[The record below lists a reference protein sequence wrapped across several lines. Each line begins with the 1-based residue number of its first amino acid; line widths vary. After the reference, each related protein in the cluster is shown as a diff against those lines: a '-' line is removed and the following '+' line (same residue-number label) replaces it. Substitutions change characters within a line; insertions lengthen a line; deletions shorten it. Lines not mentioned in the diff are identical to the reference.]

1 MDVAYDANGTL
12 YVADST
18 NDRIQRF
25 VNGSTTGTSLSGLT
39 INNPTAVFMTNNGI
53 LYIIDSLNYRVL
65 RWNNGVATIVAGGH
79 GIGSTLD
86 KMSTSNGLYI
96 DTNLN
101 IYISDTANNRVTFW
115 TAGNTTIGRL
125 MAGGNSAGSG
135 AHQLNS
141 PWGIYVDANGTLYI
155 VDSSNHRVQKWL
167 PGKIQRWSPGS
178 TYGITLVAVTMAS
191 PKGMTFDSIGNL
203 VVADMSYHR
212 IDSFSIS
219 CPQTTTT
226 TIPPTTQSLNQVCST
241 AYWNSTFRIVAGS
254 TGSYSTAMNRL
265 YTPIDVT
272 FDGYGYMYVVD
283 NGNNRIQLF
292 PPGRLNTSSMMSY
305 PLISNLGSTSSTS
318 AVTLAGL
325 STGGGN
331 GYSELSDPYSIFV
344 DLNGIMYILDT
355 GNFRV
360 VKWLPGQPL
369 GFTVAGSGVTGTT
382 LDKIGTSY
390 AIYLDN
396 QSNIYISEYGNH
408 RITKWLNGN
417 LTAGIRLAGN
427 NTAGSAS
434 NQLNNPWGIFVDG
447 NYTLYVVDRGNHR
460 IQKWIS
466 GMFYFTSIYIL
477 IY

>member
-1 MDVAYDANGTL
+1 QNFFVCPTAVWSSTVRIIAGATSLYSSAANRLYNPMDVAYDANGTL

-167 PGKIQRWSPGS
+167 PGKYLYRLS
-178 TYGITLVAVTMAS
+178 
-191 PKGMTFDSIGNL
+191 
-203 VVADMSYHR
+203 
-212 IDSFSIS
+212 SF
-219 CPQTTTT
+219 
-226 TIPPTTQSLNQVCST
+226 
-241 AYWNSTFRIVAGS
+241 
-254 TGSYSTAMNRL
+254 
-265 YTPIDVT
+265 
-272 FDGYGYMYVVD
+272 
-283 NGNNRIQLF
+283 
-292 PPGRLNTSSMMSY
+292 
-305 PLISNLGSTSSTS
+305 
-318 AVTLAGL
+318 
-325 STGGGN
+325 
-331 GYSELSDPYSIFV
+331 
-344 DLNGIMYILDT
+344 
-355 GNFRV
+355 
-360 VKWLPGQPL
+360 
-369 GFTVAGSGVTGTT
+369 
-382 LDKIGTSY
+382 
-390 AIYLDN
+390 
-396 QSNIYISEYGNH
+396 
-408 RITKWLNGN
+408 
-417 LTAGIRLAGN
+417 
-427 NTAGSAS
+427 
-434 NQLNNPWGIFVDG
+434 
-447 NYTLYVVDRGNHR
+447 
-460 IQKWIS
+460 
-466 GMFYFTSIYIL
+466 
-477 IY
+477 